1 MKEVIPEKEVK
12 MRKKGIIVGGVVGG
26 IILIVILTTV
36 SYYNNFVSLN
46 ETIEGAWAQVENQLK
61 RRNDLIPN
69 LVSSVKGYMKH
80 EKEIFHHIAEARTR
94 IAKAKTIPEKIK
106 AYEGLGGVLGRLL
119 LIVERYPNL
128 KANESFN
135 RLMDEL
141 AGTENRISVER
152 RRYNEKVRQYNTIIK
167 RFPGVIFAKMFNQE
181 EKIYFEVKEEEKEV
195 PKVEF

>member
-1 MKEVIPEKEVK
+1 
-12 MRKKGIIVGGVVGG
+12 MRKKGIIIWVCVVG
-26 IILIVILTTV
+26 VILVIVLTPI
-36 SYYNNFVSLN
+36 SYYNKFVSLN
-46 ETIEGAWAQVENQLK
+46 EAIEGAWAQVENQLK

-69 LVSSVKGYMKH
+69 LVSTVKGYMKH

-106 AYEGLGGVLGRLL
+106 AYQGLGGVLGRLL

-152 RRYNEKVRQYNTIIK
+152 MRYNEKVKQYNTMIK
-167 RFPGVIFAKMFNQE
+167 RFPGVIFAKMFNQK
-181 EKIYFEVKEEEKEV
+181 EKIYFEVEEKEKKV